1 MPRPNS
7 RDPETDPRA
16 FLGEELARA
25 RAAAGFSSQQALAD
39 QLGFDRS
46 VIGKAESGDRP
57 PTLDVLR
64 SWVKACSLDED
75 HYVRLAV
82 LARRADGP
90 VPSSRA
96 WPHASSLLKA
106 YA

>member
-25 RAAAGFSSQQALAD
+25 RLAAGFSSQQALAD

-46 VIGKAESGDRP
+46 VVGKAESGGRP
-57 PTLDVLR
+57 PTPNVLR
-64 SWVKACSLDED
+64 AWCEACRLDYD
-75 HYVRLAV
+75 HFARLAGE
-82 LARRADGP
+82 AGTRGGP
-90 VPSSRA
+90 GPCGPS
-96 WPHASSLLKA
+96 
-106 YA
+106 

>member
-1 MPRPNS
+1 MPRHNS

-25 RAAAGFSSQQALAD
+25 RMAAGFSSQQALAD
-39 QLGFDRS
+39 HLGFDRS
-46 VIGKAESGDRP
+46 VIGKAESGDRV

-64 SWVKACSLDED
+64 AWVKACNLDED
-75 HYVRLAV
+75 HYMRLAV

-90 VPSSRA
+90 VPRWFETWLDA
-96 WPHASSLLKA
+96 
-106 YA
+106 